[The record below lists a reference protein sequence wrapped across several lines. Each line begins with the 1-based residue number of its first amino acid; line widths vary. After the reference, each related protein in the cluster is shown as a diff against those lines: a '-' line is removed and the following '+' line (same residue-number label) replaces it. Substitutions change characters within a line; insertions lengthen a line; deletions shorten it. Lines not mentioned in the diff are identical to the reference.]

1 MTFQDRVWVISL
13 IFMSL
18 VALIF
23 IFTASQA
30 HLPATATG
38 PAHDHHL
45 SGHVR
50 IVAFSIFIL
59 VFAIVS
65 WVTLWKFPIPDQS
78 NAINPPVSS
87 QVVKVVGR
95 QWSWQLSTHTIRENV
110 PVEFRVSSADVNH
123 DFAVYDPAGVLVAQ
137 VQAMPGYVN
146 KLMHTFRQPG
156 TYTVRCLEYCGLGH
170 ATMVAHF
177 RVTPSPVSAPSNRS
191 NAA

>member
-30 HLPATATG
+30 HLPATAGG
-38 PAHDHHL
+38 PPHGHRL
-45 SGHVR
+45 SGRVR
-50 IVAFSIFIL
+50 IVAFSAFIL
-59 VFAIVS
+59 VFAVVS
-65 WVTLWKFPIPDQS
+65 WVTLWKFPIPEQS
-78 NAINPPVSS
+78 NAANPPIST

-95 QWSWQLSTHTIRENV
+95 QWSWQLSAHTLRENV
-110 PVEFRVSSADVNH
+110 PVEFRVTSADVNH

-170 ATMVAHF
+170 AAMVARF
-177 RVTPSPVSAPSNRS
+177 RVTASVVTARS
-191 NAA
+191 NGSDAT